1 MKQEVIQ
8 KKSNSEIT
16 FFPRIIREFEDDDEP
31 MYWGGKAWA
40 KYLKIF
46 QKERQ
51 ILLEAEKA
59 NRDVYY
65 NWAKYTGLWDFV
77 EDIVCPADDVFGLRI
92 SNTKV
97 RPPSIRVDRIAYEN
111 LNDLLGRI

>member
-1 MKQEVIQ
+1 MNTLIFYEGIVEPP
-8 KKSNSEIT
+8 SDSLA
-16 FFPRIIREFEDDDEP
+16 IR
-31 MYWGGKAWA
+31 GVCL
-40 KYLKIF
+40 YLNIF

-51 ILLEAEKA
+51 ILLEAEKT
-59 NRDVYY
+59 NTDLYY
-65 NWAKYTGLWDFV
+65 NWAKHTGLWDFV

-111 LNDLLGRI
+111 LGDLLMRIR

>member
-1 MKQEVIQ
+1 MKTLIFYEGIV
-8 KKSNSEIT
+8 
-16 FFPRIIREFEDDDEP
+16 EP
-31 MYWGGKAWA
+31 PSDSLAVRGVCL
-40 KYLKIF
+40 YLNIF
-46 QKERQ
+46 QKKHQ
-51 ILLEAEKA
+51 ILLEAEKP
-59 NRDVYY
+59 NRDIYY

-111 LNDLLGRI
+111 LEDLLSRIY

>member
-1 MKQEVIQ
+1 MKTLIFYEGIV
-8 KKSNSEIT
+8 
-16 FFPRIIREFEDDDEP
+16 EP
-31 MYWGGKAWA
+31 PSDSLAVRGVCL
-40 KYLKIF
+40 YLKIF

-97 RPPSIRVDRIAYEN
+97 RSPFIRVDRIAYEN
-111 LNDLLGRI
+111 LNDVLGRIY

>member
-1 MKQEVIQ
+1 MKTLIFYEGVV
-8 KKSNSEIT
+8 
-16 FFPRIIREFEDDDEP
+16 EP
-31 MYWGGKAWA
+31 PSDSLAVRGVCL
-40 KYLKIF
+40 YLKIF

-51 ILLEAEKA
+51 ILLEAEKL
-59 NRDVYY
+59 NRDLYY

-77 EDIVCPADDVFGLRI
+77 EDIVCPADDIFGLRI

-111 LNDLLGRI
+111 LDDLLARIY

>member
-1 MKQEVIQ
+1 MKTLIFYEGIVEPP
-8 KKSNSEIT
+8 SDSLA
-16 FFPRIIREFEDDDEP
+16 IR
-31 MYWGGKAWA
+31 GVCL
-40 KYLKIF
+40 YLNIF
-46 QKERQ
+46 QKKHQ
-51 ILLEAEKA
+51 ILLEAEKP
-59 NRDVYY
+59 NRDIYY

-111 LNDLLGRI
+111 LDDLLSRIY

>member
-1 MKQEVIQ
+1 MKTLIFYEGVV
-8 KKSNSEIT
+8 
-16 FFPRIIREFEDDDEP
+16 EP
-31 MYWGGKAWA
+31 PSDSLAVRGVCL
-40 KYLKIF
+40 YLNIF

-51 ILLEAEKA
+51 ILLEAEKL
-59 NRDVYY
+59 NRDLYY

-111 LNDLLGRI
+111 LEDLLSRIY

>member
-1 MKQEVIQ
+1 MKTLIFYEGIV
-8 KKSNSEIT
+8 
-16 FFPRIIREFEDDDEP
+16 EP
-31 MYWGGKAWA
+31 PSDSLAVRGVCL
-40 KYLKIF
+40 YLSIF

-51 ILLEAEKA
+51 ILLEAEKP
-59 NRDVYY
+59 NTDLYY
-65 NWAKYTGLWDFV
+65 NWAKHTGLWDFV
-77 EDIVCPADDVFGLRI
+77 EDIICPADDVFGLRI

>member
-1 MKQEVIQ
+1 MKTLIFYEGIV
-8 KKSNSEIT
+8 
-16 FFPRIIREFEDDDEP
+16 EP
-31 MYWGGKAWA
+31 PSDSLAVRGVCL
-40 KYLKIF
+40 YLNIF
-46 QKERQ
+46 QKKHQ
-51 ILLEAEKA
+51 ILLEAEKP
-59 NRDVYY
+59 NRDIYY

-111 LNDLLGRI
+111 LDDLLSRIY

>member
-1 MKQEVIQ
+1 MKTLIFYEGIVEPP
-8 KKSNSEIT
+8 SDSLA
-16 FFPRIIREFEDDDEP
+16 IR
-31 MYWGGKAWA
+31 GVCL
-40 KYLKIF
+40 YLNIF

-51 ILLEAEKA
+51 ILLEAEKT
-59 NRDVYY
+59 NTDLYY
-65 NWAKYTGLWDFV
+65 NWAKHTGLWDFV

-111 LNDLLGRI
+111 LGDLLMRIR

>member
-1 MKQEVIQ
+1 MKTLIFYEGIV
-8 KKSNSEIT
+8 
-16 FFPRIIREFEDDDEP
+16 EP
-31 MYWGGKAWA
+31 PSDSLAVRGVCL
-40 KYLKIF
+40 YLKIF

-51 ILLEAEKA
+51 ILLEAEKL
-59 NRDVYY
+59 NRDLYY

-77 EDIVCPADDVFGLRI
+77 EDIVCPADDIFGLRI

-111 LNDLLGRI
+111 LDDLLARIY

>member
-1 MKQEVIQ
+1 MKTLIFYEGIV
-8 KKSNSEIT
+8 
-16 FFPRIIREFEDDDEP
+16 EP
-31 MYWGGKAWA
+31 PSDSLAVRGVCL
-40 KYLKIF
+40 YLNIF

-51 ILLEAEKA
+51 ILLEAEKL
-59 NRDVYY
+59 NRDLYY

-77 EDIVCPADDVFGLRI
+77 EDIVCPADDIFGLRI

-111 LNDLLGRI
+111 LDDLLARIY

>member
-1 MKQEVIQ
+1 MKTLIFYEGVV
-8 KKSNSEIT
+8 
-16 FFPRIIREFEDDDEP
+16 EP
-31 MYWGGKAWA
+31 PSDSLAGRGVCL
-40 KYLKIF
+40 YLKIF

-51 ILLEAEKA
+51 ILLEAEKL
-59 NRDVYY
+59 NRDLYY

-77 EDIVCPADDVFGLRI
+77 EDIVCPADDIFGLRI

-111 LNDLLGRI
+111 LDDLLARIY